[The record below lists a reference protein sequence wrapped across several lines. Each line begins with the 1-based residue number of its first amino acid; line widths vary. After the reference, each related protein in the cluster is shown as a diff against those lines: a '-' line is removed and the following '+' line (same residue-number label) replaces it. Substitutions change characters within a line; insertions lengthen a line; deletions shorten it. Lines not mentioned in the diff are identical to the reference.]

1 MPDRNS
7 DKCGPS
13 VISARPFAMEPYP
26 DRMIVYLFLIV
37 KRYCQLTSLYKLDCD
52 INLRP
57 KMVLVETK
65 CRRKVSRICQGS
77 REERRRL

>member
-1 MPDRNS
+1 MPERNR

-26 DRMIVYLFLIV
+26 DGMIVYLFLIV
-37 KRYCQLTSLYKLDCD
+37 KRYCQLTSLYKLGCD

-65 CRRKVSRICQGS
+65 CRRKVSRICHGS
-77 REERRRL
+77 TEERRRL